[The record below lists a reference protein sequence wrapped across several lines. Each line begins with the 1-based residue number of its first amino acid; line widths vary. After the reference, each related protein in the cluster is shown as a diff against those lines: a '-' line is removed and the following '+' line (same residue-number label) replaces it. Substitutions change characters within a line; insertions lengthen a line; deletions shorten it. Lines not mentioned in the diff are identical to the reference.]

1 MKKSLKLF
9 IILLIMA
16 TGVDNALAQIAIN
29 PNGNKIAA
37 HVKQLDKNGNLLG
50 WYKPEIPGA
59 SYTHVAK
66 LASEFIKDGTPIDP
80 ASGLPLYYIS
90 CCFQGP
96 HMRTQEEFDMGV
108 TWEGWMHN
116 PACVWAG
123 LVQSL
128 VLDYRVYSGDASYID
143 LVRDML
149 DYQLE
154 NGTTPSD
161 WPWANVPYASSDPGE
176 TIYQGATRW
185 EHDGMRGDGLHGVE
199 PDKIGELGIA
209 YLLFYEVTEELK
221 YLDAAIHCANA
232 LVKYVKDEAAGLD
245 PFTPVNTNR
254 SPWPFRV
261 NARTGVVIDHYCSNV
276 IEPIRLFDELIR
288 ISNRID
294 IDTAISSYKN
304 ARKYAWDWL
313 YSKNG
318 PMKTSIWNAY
328 FEDIPNDPDETNRVQ
343 ITPMETARYLIKN
356 PDMDPDLETNI
367 PALVYWVASAF
378 ATDGMDAIKEQTWCY
393 EPMGSHTARFASICA
408 MWYEY
413 TGDAR
418 FKEMATSYFNLAT
431 YMTDPN
437 GVVRVGPS
445 WPGSWFSDGYG
456 DYIRH
461 FMEGVRS
468 IPEWAPPGE
477 NHLLKSVSV
486 VQDIKYDPKKVT
498 LKTFDDEGKLT
509 FRLASKP
516 KKVIVGSSGIKENKK
531 GTDTGWTWESL
542 NIGGILKV
550 LYSGDNT
557 ITIEM

>member
-1 MKKSLKLF
+1 MEKIIKLLFLF
-9 IILLIMA
+9 IIMV
-16 TGVDNALAQIAIN
+16 TGITTTNAQLAIN
-29 PNGNKIAA
+29 PDVNKIAA
-37 HVKQLDKNGNLLG
+37 HDKQLDKNGNLLG

-59 SYTHVAK
+59 SYIHVAK

-80 ASGLPLYYIS
+80 KSGLPLYYIS

-96 HMRTQEEFDMGV
+96 HLRTQEEFDNGL

-128 VLDYRVYSGDASYID
+128 VLDYRVYSGDETYID
-143 LVRDML
+143 LVRGML
-149 DYQLE
+149 DFQLE

-185 EHDGMRGDGLHGVE
+185 EHDGMRGDGLHGIE

-209 YLLFYEVTEELK
+209 YLLFFEVTEETK

-288 ISNRID
+288 ISDLID
-294 IDTAISSYKN
+294 IDTAITSYKN
-304 ARKYAWDWL
+304 TREKAWNWL

-318 PMKTSIWNAY
+318 PMKTGIWNAY

-343 ITPMETARYLIKN
+343 ITPMETALVCVSDQPGISSKN
-356 PDMDPDLETNI
+356 
-367 PALVYWVASAF
+367 
-378 ATDGMDAIKEQTWCY
+378 
-393 EPMGSHTARFASICA
+393 
-408 MWYEY
+408 
-413 TGDAR
+413 
-418 FKEMATSYFNLAT
+418 
-431 YMTDPN
+431 
-437 GVVRVGPS
+437 GP
-445 WPGSWFSDGYG
+445 
-456 DYIRH
+456 
-461 FMEGVRS
+461 
-468 IPEWAPPGE
+468 
-477 NHLLKSVSV
+477 HLLVFRGYSFIQFRVMSNPRGKEPSPSFFISINSRNKRIMAVQFV
-486 VQDIKYDPKKVT
+486 VYEDSPASSPVPRLLFNFPTSPVVVWT
-498 LKTFDDEGKLT
+498 LNGRGE
-509 FRLASKP
+509 
-516 KKVIVGSSGIKENKK
+516 
-531 GTDTGWTWESL
+531 WSL
-542 NIGGILKV
+542 SPSL
-550 LYSGDNT
+550 
-557 ITIEM
+557 M